1 MTIKGLEKVKRAFKK
16 LPDNVNEELRDI
28 IYDESLLLSTHLRDD
43 ILTGGTT
50 KNKLATQTGKLK
62 NSVRALKPR
71 MYAKSIRGGVVFGT
85 NYANAHVGPKGS
97 KKEIRPKNSKW
108 LTIPLDAMKTKAG
121 ASRGSAQGAWV
132 KGHYDDTFFERS
144 KAGELILWGMK
155 ELKTKDKFTPLFV
168 LKKSVKIPARIHP
181 EELLDWVE
189 TRILKRVD
197 NLNVNTN

>member
-1 MTIKGLEKVKRAFKK
+1 MTIKGIEKAKRAFEK

-28 IYDESLLLSTHLRDD
+28 IYSESLMLSTHLRDD

-50 KNKLATQTGKLK
+50 ADKMAVGSGKLR

-71 MYAKSIRGGVVFGT
+71 MSAKKIEGGIVFGT
-85 NYANAHVGPKGS
+85 NYASTHVGSKGS
-97 KKEIRPKNSKW
+97 QKKIEAKPDGW
-108 LTIPLDAMKTKAG
+108 LTIPLRAMRKSNSLTG
-121 ASRGSAQGAWV
+121 ESRGSAQGAWV
-132 KGHYDDTFFERS
+132 KGHYDDTFFKKS
-144 KAGELILWGMK
+144 KAGNLILFGSNGK
-155 ELKTKDKFTPLFV
+155 KITPLFV
-168 LKKSVKIPARIHP
+168 LKKQVRIPARIHP

>member
-16 LPDNVNEELRDI
+16 LPDNVGDELRDI
-28 IYDESLLLSTHLRDD
+28 IYGESLLLSTHLRDD
-43 ILTGGTT
+43 ILTGGTS

-71 MYAKSIRGGVVFGT
+71 MSAKSIKGGVVFGT
-85 NYANAHVGPKGS
+85 NYVNTHVGQKGS

-108 LTIPLDAMKTKAG
+108 LTIPLDAMKTKGG

-132 KGHYDDTFFERS
+132 KGHYDDTFFQKS
-144 KAGELILWGMK
+144 KAGNLILFGSSGK
-155 ELKTKDKFTPLFV
+155 KITPLFV